1 MSLVISDDT
10 LRDAGISETELREE
24 IAVLLFEQERLT
36 LGQASRL
43 ARTSQAEFLRVLGR
57 RQIPVHYGVTEFQE
71 DLKTLQG

>member
-43 ARTSQAEFLRVLGR
+43 ARTSQAEFLWVLGR

>member
-1 MSLVISDDT
+1 MSLVISDDL
-10 LRDAGISETELREE
+10 LRIAGLSEEELREE
-24 IAVLLFEQERLT
+24 IAVLLFQQERLT

-43 ARTSQAEFLRVLGR
+43 ARTSQAEFLRVLGH